1 MAGKDRNMKKTKSL
15 LASLLAVSVMAAA
28 AVPALAAEPAA
39 PSAAERLESA
49 MEYMRDNYADD
60 FAAGLSTANMW
71 TLLCA
76 LGADKAADPDYAFLL
91 PSFDVA
97 AMGEET
103 SLSQYATTI
112 ISLELMGEDP
122 ADMDGRNLVEELAGR
137 QNEDGSFTGAG
148 GNDLPFVIGALN
160 LAGADYD
167 AEGALASLEALR
179 KEDGGYSWDN
189 TAAVGNVDTS
199 GLALMGLT
207 VAEDNEA
214 FLEPTIAYLDGTLNE
229 EGYFVGADT
238 YAAANSCSQ
247 ATALA
252 GLSAAGV
259 DLSAEKY
266 APAVAAFYEYQTEE
280 GGFVYD
286 ASSAEPDFYSTYQGA
301 LTLVGLLD
309 TDVPVE
315 DDTSSDAAS
324 EETPDTSAP
333 AASDSTGAAGDE
345 NASQTS
351 ADDTSGSRSNNY
363 QTNDPGLNPLIIVAL
378 VVAVAAVAAC
388 VIVPMVKKKKA
399 GAPADKGDDGDDNN
413 TPNPPPAQP

>member
-1 MAGKDRNMKKTKSL
+1 MKKTKSL
-15 LASLLAVSVMAAA
+15 LASLLAVSVMTAA
-28 AVPALAAEPAA
+28 AVPALAAGPAA
-39 PSAAERLESA
+39 PSAADRLESA

-60 FAAGLSTANMW
+60 FEAGLSTANMW

-112 ISLELMGEDP
+112 ISLELMGENP
-122 ADMDGRNLVEELAGR
+122 ADMDGKNLVEELAGR

-167 AEGALASLEALR
+167 ADGALASLEALR
-179 KEDGGYSWDN
+179 KADGGYSWDN
-189 TAAVGNVDTS
+189 TAAVSNVDTS
-199 GLALMGLT
+199 GLALIGLT
-207 VAEDNEA
+207 VAEGDEA

-229 EGYFVGADT
+229 EGCFVGEDT

-266 APAVAAFYEYQTEE
+266 APAVAAFYEYQTED

-286 ASSAEPDFYSTYQGA
+286 AASEEPDFYSTYQGVLA
-301 LTLVGLLD
+301 LIGLLD
-309 TDVPVE
+309 TDVPAG
-315 DDTSSDAAS
+315 DASSDAVT
-324 EETPDTSAP
+324 EGT
-333 AASDSTGAAGDE
+333 SDSAAPDSADGNETSDSG
-345 NASQTS
+345 NAEQTS
-351 ADDTSGSRSNNY
+351 ADADTSGSRSNNHK
-363 QTNDPGLNPLIIVAL
+363 TSDPGLNPLIIVAL

-388 VIVPMVKKKKA
+388 IIVPMVKKKKTA
-399 GAPADKGDDGDDNN
+399 APTDEGDDEN
-413 TPNPPPAQP
+413 TPPSES